1 MNVTNF
7 MFKIIS
13 LKQPIVKEFLP
24 KMNQDPLTLYKLI
37 VMYMLDRVAFPL
49 TQAQVFEFILDREYT
64 TFLTLQQA
72 ISELTGTGL
81 INAKSIRN
89 RTHLELT
96 DEGRQTLDFFS
107 NRISPSIKEDLNK
120 YFKENEFE
128 LRNEVSIYSN
138 YYKSTT
144 GEYETALVIREK
156 EIELVNIK
164 LSVPTEDIAAGICDK
179 WEANSQE
186 IYSHIVKKLF

>member
-1 MNVTNF
+1 M
-7 MFKIIS
+7 
-13 LKQPIVKEFLP
+13 
-24 KMNQDPLTLYKLI
+24 TLYKLI
-37 VMYMLDRVAFPL
+37 VMYMLNRVAFPL

-64 TFLTLQQA
+64 NFLNLQQA
-72 ISELTGTGL
+72 ISELANAGL
-81 INAKSIRN
+81 INTKSIRN

-96 DEGRQTLDFFS
+96 EEGVKTLEYFS
-107 NRISPSIKEDLNK
+107 NRISPSIREDINT

-144 GEYETALVIREK
+144 GEYETTLVIREK
-156 EIELVNIK
+156 EIELLNIK
-164 LSVPTEDIAAGICDK
+164 LSVPTEDIASSICDK